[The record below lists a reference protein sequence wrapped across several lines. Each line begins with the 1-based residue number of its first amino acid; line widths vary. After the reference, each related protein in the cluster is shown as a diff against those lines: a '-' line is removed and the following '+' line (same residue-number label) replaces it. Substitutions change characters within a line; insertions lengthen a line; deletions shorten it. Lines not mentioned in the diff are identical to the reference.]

1 MIHLKLKSSQIS
13 NVNNKFIVSLD
24 GKIKQFHSLFMYG
37 PGSSFNRPNENI
49 EAFNLKH
56 KNGLVSASELLKEGG
71 YVIAMPNE
79 NTCKFKTTSF
89 EIQSGE
95 SGERYSDD
103 IFLEF
108 KRSKRF
114 KELYDDVEIKWLLK
128 TKLFVSDN
136 DIQNIIKYLN
146 QNKQNEIGV
155 ELVINPNKVEKY
167 VKRFSSGPDFLK
179 PENDGIYYDFRI
191 DSEDIDFEI
200 FYEFQ
205 GIEYL
210 INNY

>member
-24 GKIKQFHSLFMYG
+24 GKIKQFHYLFMYG

-56 KNGLVSASELLKEGG
+56 KNCVVSASELLKEGG
-71 YVIAMPNE
+71 YTIAMPNE
-79 NTCKFKTTSF
+79 NISKLKITSF
-89 EIQSGE
+89 EIQSAE
-95 SGERYSDD
+95 SDERYSDD

-108 KRSKRF
+108 KRSK
-114 KELYDDVEIKWLLK
+114 KELYDDAEIKWLLK
-128 TKLFVSDN
+128 TKLFISNN

-146 QNKQNEIGV
+146 QNNQNEIGV

-167 VKRFSSGPDFLK
+167 VKRFSTGPNFLK
-179 PENDGIYYDFRI
+179 PDNDEIYYGFRI

-200 FYEFQ
+200 YFEFQ